1 MPTGFGYGP
10 DAGKSKG
17 PKMESDKQEKEN
29 LLSDNPVAKDASGGR
44 PWISK
49 HFRSSMGSPA
59 LSHHEKG
66 SMAKKLDPMHNGEP
80 GVQQEDF
87 EQFSNPLKKEK
98 EKRDQVPEKNK
109 KPGKYMTPDGKAVHT
124 LKEVHEPSHQRALK
138 NKK

>member
-1 MPTGFGYGP
+1 MPKGFGYGP

-66 SMAKKLDPMHNGEP
+66 SMAKKLGDLDKDGKMSSYEANR
-80 GVQQEDF
+80 QAAI
-87 EQFSNPLKKEK
+87 
-98 EKRDQVPEKNK
+98 EKNMK
-109 KPGKYMTPDGKAVHT
+109 
-124 LKEVHEPSHQRALK
+124 
-138 NKK
+138 

>member
-1 MPTGFGYGP
+1 MPKGFGYGP

-29 LLSDNPVAKDASGGR
+29 LLSDNPVVKDASGGR

-66 SMAKKLDPMHNGEP
+66 SMAKKLDPMHNGKP
-80 GVQQEDF
+80 GVQKEDF
-87 EQFSNPLKKEK
+87 DQFKK
-98 EKRDQVPEKNK
+98 
-109 KPGKYMTPDGKAVHT
+109 
-124 LKEVHEPSHQRALK
+124 
-138 NKK
+138 